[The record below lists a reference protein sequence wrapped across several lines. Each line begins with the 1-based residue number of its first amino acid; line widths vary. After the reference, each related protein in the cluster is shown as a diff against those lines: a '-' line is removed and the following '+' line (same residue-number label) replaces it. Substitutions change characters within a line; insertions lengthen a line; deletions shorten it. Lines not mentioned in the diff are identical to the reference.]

1 MYWEYNQRNRKEP
14 KILEEIRE
22 HYKHEVIEFD
32 WEPIRR
38 QPKRYG
44 ILYPIIGYIVSLLA
58 VSLMGIGVFMWL
70 FLIAGFILFF
80 GGIFCANGIIGEYKK
95 EKKISEKLGNPS
107 KEQEI

>member
-1 MYWEYNQRNRKEP
+1 MEP
-14 KILEEIRE
+14 KILEEIGK

-32 WEPIRR
+32 WEPVRR

-44 ILYPIIGYIVSLLA
+44 ILYTIIGYIVSLLA
-58 VSLMGIGVFMWL
+58 VCLMGIGVFMWL

-95 EKKISEKLGNPS
+95 VKRNSGHLDHPS
-107 KEQEI
+107 RTDFPSGL